1 MSRPPRILLDLTPLD
16 TPSGPR
22 GIGRYIRELAIG
34 LSELPRDELGGI
46 EIVGLTALHW
56 TGACETTLDIAS
68 FRGGP
73 RSAAPTETDFYY
85 WAYRQR
91 LALWRAAKGVG
102 ADAVHIC
109 DAHATPLFLGM
120 SGCRKIVTCHDL
132 VPSKFPDH
140 YFGLRD
146 GGAFVGK
153 RIERRRYRSADLV
166 VAISDAT
173 RNDVVSLLG
182 VPAERVVRVHNGLDL
197 AWWAAPAT
205 SDDEKVLDRF
215 HLRGK
220 DYVLYVGG
228 SDWRKNT
235 TGMMG
240 ALARARAAGI
250 DLRLAWAGHLQAAH
264 IEGVEA
270 EARRFG
276 VLAAVERLG
285 YVTDEELRVLYRAAR
300 AHLLVSRCEGFG
312 LTVVEAMAAG
322 CPVVTTNGG
331 SLAEVAGEAA
341 LQVDPENPLAIGD
354 ALVRLCREQNL
365 AENLVRRGRERAPA
379 FSRAAQA
386 RAMAGVYREFFA
398 EWPFARSPVPL
409 Q

>member
-1 MSRPPRILLDLTPLD
+1 MTSPPRILLDLTPLD

-22 GIGRYIRELAIG
+22 GIGRYIRQLAIG
-34 LSELPRDELGGI
+34 LSELPARELEGI
-46 EIVGLTALHW
+46 EIVGLTSLGW
-56 TGACETTLDIAS
+56 TGECEITRDIGAY
-68 FRGGP
+68 RGGP
-73 RSAAPTETDFYY
+73 RRVAPTETDSYL

-91 LALWRAAKGVG
+91 LALWRAAKRVR
-102 ADAVHIC
+102 ARAVHIC
-109 DAHATPLFLGM
+109 DPHATPLFLGL
-120 SGCRKIVTCHDL
+120 SGVRKIVTCHDL
-132 VPSKFPDH
+132 VPTKFPDH
-140 YFGLRD
+140 YFGVRD

-173 RNDVVSLLG
+173 RDDVVSLLG
-182 VPAERVVRVHNGLDL
+182 VPRARVVRVHNGVDV
-197 AWWAAPAT
+197 AWWAAAQAPN
-205 SDDEKVLDRF
+205 DDAALDKF
-215 HLRGK
+215 GLRGQNF
-220 DYVLYVGG
+220 VIYVGG

-235 TGMMG
+235 AGMMG

-250 DLRLAWAGHLQAAH
+250 DLRLAWAGHLQAGH

-270 EARRFG
+270 EARRSG
-276 VLAAVERLG
+276 VLAAVLRLG

-331 SLAEVAGEAA
+331 SLSEVAGDAA
-341 LQVDPENPLAIGD
+341 LQVDPEDPSAIGD
-354 ALVRLCREQNL
+354 ALVRLCREPGL
-365 AENLVRRGRERAPA
+365 AADLVRRGRERAPA

-386 RAMAGVYREFFA
+386 RAMARVYREFFA
-398 EWPFARSPVPL
+398 ESPVSRAPVAPK
-409 Q
+409 

>member
-1 MSRPPRILLDLTPLD
+1 MPSPLRILFDLTPLD

-22 GIGRYIRELAIG
+22 GIGRYIRELALG
-34 LSELPRDELGGI
+34 LSELPKSELPGI
-46 EIVGLTALHW
+46 EIIGLTSLDW
-56 TGACETTLDIAS
+56 TGGYAVTSDIAGY
-68 FRGGP
+68 RGGP
-73 RSAAPTETDFYY
+73 RAAAPTEKDFYH

-91 LALWRAAKGVG
+91 LLLWRAAKAVG

-109 DAHATPLFLGM
+109 DPHATPLFFGM
-120 SGCRKIVTCHDL
+120 VGCRKIVTCHDL
-132 VPSKFPDH
+132 VPTKFPDH
-140 YFGLRD
+140 YFGVRD

-173 RNDVVSLLG
+173 RDDVVGLLG
-182 VPAERVVRVHNGLDL
+182 VPPERVVRVYNGVDV
-197 AWWAAPAT
+197 AYWAAPPTADREAT
-205 SDDEKVLDRF
+205 LDRF
-215 HLRGK
+215 HLRDR

-235 TGMMG
+235 EGMMA

-250 DLRLAWAGHLQAAH
+250 DLRWAWAGHLQGGHVAA
-264 IEGVEA
+264 VEN

-276 VLAAVERLG
+276 VLSAVERLG
-285 YVTDEELRVLYRAAR
+285 YVSDDELRVLYRASR
-300 AHLLVSRCEGFG
+300 AHLFVSRCEGFG

-331 SLAEVAGEAA
+331 SLAEVAGDAA
-341 LQVDPENPLAIGD
+341 LQVNPENAMAIGD
-354 ALVRLCREQNL
+354 ALIRLCREPAL
-365 AENLVRRGRERAPA
+365 AADLVRRGSERARL

-386 RAMAGVYREFFA
+386 RAMAAVYRRFL
-398 EWPFARSPVPL
+398 V
-409 Q
+409 